1 MTTTVFEEN
10 LLIYLK
16 QHEKYQLSSLATQSN
31 ISRQTF
37 YNILNNKHQ
46 IKLSSAIKIAQ
57 ALNIDFIKM
66 NEPEIF
72 NDAQENLLPF
82 DESINAS
89 DILLIFT
96 QNIKRILNANSK
108 FQLAL
113 STVPGIS
120 TAEISNVLNR
130 KVDDPLLITL
140 ETISFQSGFNS
151 LAETFKRR

>member
-16 QHEKYQLSSLATQSN
+16 QHEKFQLSSLATQTN

-37 YNILNNKHQ
+37 YNILNKKHQ

-57 ALNIDFIKM
+57 ALDINFIKM

-72 NDAQENLLPF
+72 NDAHENVSPF
-82 DESINAS
+82 DKTTNAP

-96 QNIKRILNANSK
+96 QNIKRTLSANSK